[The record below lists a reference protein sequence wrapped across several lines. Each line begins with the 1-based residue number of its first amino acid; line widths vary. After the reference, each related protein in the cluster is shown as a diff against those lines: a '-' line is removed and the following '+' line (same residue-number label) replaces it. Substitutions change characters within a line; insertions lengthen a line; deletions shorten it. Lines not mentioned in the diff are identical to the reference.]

1 MWFES
6 TPAVEPRSLDV
17 RLQEVPGATL
27 TTFDTGRI
35 PVVRG
40 LPDRFVSGAVYS
52 AEGSLVR
59 RSQRIGGFA
68 NDHAHSFDPDRLPP
82 DPGPVAEL
90 EGTWLYGGTWFTHF
104 GHFLTETLTTLWP
117 TEPVAGVI
125 CHPFWFGRER
135 LPYQL
140 EATRLLG
147 LERRPSIMGRQRVR
161 VERLLVP
168 DRPYVPNAYVLP
180 EALRVWDRL
189 REAALREVPAPGAER
204 VYLSR
209 TGHHEERAAATGKP
223 SRRARP
229 NDAEVDAMAAR
240 LGFVVVHPER
250 LGFAEQVAL
259 ASGARVLAGPSGSA
273 LHLSV
278 FAGPDT
284 AVLELADARDWS
296 HPVFT
301 QQILCRARRQR
312 LAWVSLTHGP
322 GGHDVPALEARLR
335 ELLDAV

>member
-6 TPAVEPRSLDV
+6 APTITPRSEEV
-17 RLQEVPGATL
+17 TVQEVPGATL

-35 PVVRG
+35 PVVKGR
-40 LPDRFVSGAVYS
+40 PDRFVSGAVYT
-52 AEGSLVR
+52 ADGQLVR
-59 RSQRIGGFA
+59 RSQRIGGWA
-68 NDHAHSFDPDRLPP
+68 NDHALSFDPPRLPP
-82 DPGPVAEL
+82 DPGRVAEL
-90 EGTWLYGGTWFTHF
+90 EGSWLYGGTWFGHF
-104 GHFLTETLTTLWP
+104 GHFLTETITTMWSQ
-117 TEPVAGVI
+117 EPVQGVI

-135 LPYQL
+135 VAYQL
-140 EATRLLG
+140 SATRLLG
-147 LERRPSIMGRQRVR
+147 FQRRPSVMGRQRVR

-180 EALRVWDRL
+180 EGLRVWDRL
-189 REAALREVPAPGAER
+189 REAALRRVPAPGHEL

-209 TGHHEERAAATGKP
+209 TAHNDP
-223 SRRARP
+223 PRRSRP
-229 NDAEVDAMAAR
+229 NDAAVDEMAVG
-240 LGFVVVHPER
+240 LGFHVVHPEQ
-250 LGFAEQVAL
+250 LTFPEQVAL

-296 HPVFT
+296 HPVRT
-301 QQILCRARRQR
+301 QQILCRARGQR

-322 GGHDVPALEARLR
+322 AGHDVPALAVRLR
-335 ELLDAV
+335 ELLAAV